1 MFIGKAISLT
11 KMHWIFQEFIRN
23 STSETIVTLSKDEIY
38 STFVKKVSNKGFKEV
53 DFRLL
58 PSQTYV
64 HTFFAFLDYCA
75 CI

>member
-23 STSETIVTLSKDEIY
+23 STSETIVTLL
-38 STFVKKVSNKGFKEV
+38 KKVSNKGFKEV

-58 PSQTYV
+58 PSQTYT
-64 HTFFAFLDYCA
+64 HTHIFIAHF
-75 CI
+75 